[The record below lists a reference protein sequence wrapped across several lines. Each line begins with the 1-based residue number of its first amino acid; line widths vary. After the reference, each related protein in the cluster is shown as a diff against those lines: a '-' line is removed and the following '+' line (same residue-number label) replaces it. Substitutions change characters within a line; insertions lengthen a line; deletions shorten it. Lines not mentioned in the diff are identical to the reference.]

1 MPRQLLPVQL
11 PPGVVKGAT
20 PAATPGRWFDANL
33 MRWNG
38 GVMQPIGGWEAI
50 VGAAFPAPVRELL
63 TWRDNGGQRWAGC
76 GLGNGEVW
84 VFNFDTATKTRID
97 TPGSF
102 VSTEPPGPPSGYGL
116 GDYSAE
122 LYGTPRDT
130 GTGLPPV
137 NSSALLGDWWS
148 FALFGQDLLVVSSNE
163 GHLWRWSPTT
173 PATPLAIVPGAPTGN
188 RLVIVTEERH
198 VVLAG
203 AGSDPRRVQWSSQEN
218 PTDWTPTSTNTAGDL
233 QINSEG
239 MIMSVSHVAGG
250 TLILTET
257 DAHSLRY
264 VGAPYV
270 YGLQKVGES
279 CGPVSPHAVASTVN
293 VTAWMGPQ
301 GFFTWDGAP
310 RTLPCDVQDWLF
322 SIMNRDKAGSIFG
335 VALPN
340 FRELWWYFSDDSS
353 TEPNRY
359 VIWNYGENHWSV
371 GRMTRTASDL
381 VGITNLPIMAGLDGK
396 LYLHEVGWLA
406 DNQPR
411 LGEVYAE
418 SGDLTLGEGE
428 RTMHVVGLIPDIIR
442 AGDAASYTL
451 MGKWQ
456 PTGDEWT
463 EGPFL
468 YNTRGDGRIDCR
480 FSARSVRVRIEAN
493 RDIDFA
499 VGRPRLEI
507 ARAGG
512 RR

>member
-50 VGAAFPAPVRELL
+50 PGAAFPAAVRQLL
-63 TWRDNGGQRWAGC
+63 TWRDNSGARWAAC
-76 GLGNGEVW
+76 GLDNGALYT
-84 VFNFDTATKTRID
+84 FNFDTGAMLRID
-97 TPGSF
+97 TPGTF
-102 VSTEPPGPPSGYGL
+102 LPMEPPGPPTGYGL
-116 GDYSAE
+116 GDFGKG
-122 LYGTPRDT
+122 LYGTPRVDT
-130 GTGLPPV
+130 GTLIKG
-137 NSSALLGDWWS
+137 SALLGDWWS
-148 FALFGQDLLVVSSNE
+148 FALFGEDLLVIASNE
-163 GHLWRWSPTT
+163 GSLWRWSPLTPTT
-173 PATPLAIVPGAPTGN
+173 KLAKVPGAPLGN

-198 VVLAG
+198 VVLCG
-203 AGSDPRRVQWSSQEN
+203 AASDPRRVQWSSQEN
-218 PTDWTPTSTNTAGDL
+218 PSDWTPTTTNTAGDL

-239 MIMSVSHVAGG
+239 VIVCVAHVAGG

-257 DAHSLRY
+257 DAHFLRY

-270 YGLQKVGES
+270 YGIQKVGES

-322 SIMNRDKAGSIFG
+322 SIMNRDTAGRIFG

-340 FRELWWYFSDDSS
+340 FRELWWFFADDSS

-359 VIWNYGENHWSV
+359 VVWNYGENHWTV
-371 GRMTRTASDL
+371 GRMTRSASDL

-396 LYLHEVGWLA
+396 LYLHEVGWL
-406 DNQPR
+406 DDTQPR
-411 LGEVYAE
+411 LANVYAE

-428 RTMHVVGLIPDIIR
+428 RVMHVSGLIPDVIR
-442 AGDAASYTL
+442 SGDAAAYVVFT
-451 MGKWQ
+451 KFQ
-456 PTGDEWT
+456 PTGPESMQ
-463 EGPFL
+463 GPFSFT
-468 YNTRGDGRIDCR
+468 TRRDGRIDCR
-480 FSARSVRVRIEAN
+480 FAARSVRLRIEAA

-499 VGRPRLEI
+499 VGRPRIEVS
-507 ARAGG
+507 RAGG
-512 RR
+512 YR